1 MKTLRQLLVDYLIL
15 RRALGFK
22 LRDTQSVLERFVT
35 FLEGNGFTFITI
47 QQAVSW
53 ATQPKHV
60 QPAHWASRLSM
71 IRLFAEYVSGI
82 DSRTE
87 IPSSGLLPYRYQR
100 STPYIYSDA
109 QIVKLIELVWPAG
122 SHWYAY

>member
-22 LRDTQSVLERFVT
+22 LRDTQSVLEHFVT

-47 QQAVSW
+47 QQAVNW

-60 QPAHWASRLSM
+60 QPAHWASRLS
-71 IRLFAEYVSGI
+71 I
-82 DSRTE
+82 SR
-87 IPSSGLLPYRYQR
+87 PSANR
-100 STPYIYSDA
+100 
-109 QIVKLIELVWPAG
+109 
-122 SHWYAY
+122 